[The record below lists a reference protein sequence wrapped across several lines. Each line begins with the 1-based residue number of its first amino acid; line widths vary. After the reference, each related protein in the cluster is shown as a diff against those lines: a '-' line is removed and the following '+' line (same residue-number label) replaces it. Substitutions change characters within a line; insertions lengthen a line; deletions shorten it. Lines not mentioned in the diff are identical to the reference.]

1 MAIAREQII
10 DVALALL
17 DEGGIDNVTTR
28 RLAERLHVQQPALYW
43 HFRSKQELFDAIS
56 ERMMAEGHTRRIPK
70 RGETWQQFVAE
81 NARSFRRALRAHRDG
96 ARVHAGT
103 KPAPADIAGLEAQL
117 DAYVRAGFT
126 PQIALEA
133 GIAIGRYVVGCVLE
147 EQADADRRFDPRD
160 FIEEFAGYPHLYETL
175 KDHLSVTDA
184 EGDEIAFEAGL
195 QLIIDG
201 LEAHLRRPRPTR
213 HPGGGRPPRP
223 AGNQARTGQ
232 RGGPRA
238 PRRER

>member
-1 MAIAREQII
+1 MALAREQII

-17 DEGGIDNVTTR
+17 DEGGIDNLTTR

-43 HFRSKQELFDAIS
+43 HFRNKQELFDAIS
-56 ERMMAEGHTRRIPK
+56 ERMMAQGHTRRAPK

-103 KPAPADIAGLEAQL
+103 KPAAADIAGLEAQL
-117 DAYVRAGFT
+117 EVYVRAGFT
-126 PQIALEA
+126 AQIALEA

-147 EQADADRRFDPRD
+147 EQADADRRFDPRE
-160 FIEEFAGYPHLYETL
+160 FIEEFAAYPHLYETL
-175 KDHLSVTDA
+175 KQHLSVSDA

-201 LEAHLRRPRPTR
+201 LEAQLSRPRPTR
-213 HPGGGRPPRP
+213 HPGGSRTPRPPR
-223 AGNQARTGQ
+223 NQARTGQ
-232 RGGPRA
+232 RGGQRTPR
-238 PRRER
+238 PQR